1 MSNWRERMQ
10 KNKESEE
17 IKKNLERI
25 KKYEVNDLTFPSLAM
40 GDVWASPAP
49 PAGGAGAP
57 RTMPLSDDQRS
68 FATLAKNW
76 SEKEETDRLEKERL
90 AREAAEQ
97 KRTGES
103 SRHHFFNHSIFGAS
117 RSRDDDTYYED
128 DYGTLYPQGEPVA
141 DDGWRTQ
148 ERKVRR
154 RREDRP
160 LYDTAINEDLNT
172 WEQAP
177 PEDY

>member
-10 KNKESEE
+10 KNKEAEE
-17 IKKNLERI
+17 IKSNLERI
-25 KKYEVNDLTFPSLAM
+25 KKYEVNDLTFPSLAT

-49 PAGGAGAP
+49 AAGAGRAERAEP
-57 RTMPLSDDQRS
+57 PKTMRS
-68 FATLAKNW
+68 FATLAKTW
-76 SEKEETDRLEKERL
+76 SEKEETDKLEKERL
-90 AREAAEQ
+90 VREQAE
-97 KRTGES
+97 KNKYERS
-103 SRHHFFNHSIFGAS
+103 SHHFFTHSSFGMT
-117 RSRDDDTYYED
+117 RSREDDTYYEED
-128 DYGTLYPQGEPVA
+128 CATLYPQGEPVA

-160 LYDTAINEDLNT
+160 VYDTAVNEDLNT
-172 WEQAP
+172 WDQAP

>member
-10 KNKESEE
+10 KHKEAEE
-17 IKKNLERI
+17 IKQNLERI
-25 KKYEVNDLTFPSLAM
+25 KKYEVNEVSFPSLAT
-40 GDVWASPAP
+40 GDVWASPAA
-49 PAGGAGAP
+49 PAGGAGKP
-57 RTMPLSDDQRS
+57 MPQPERS

-76 SEKEETDRLEKERL
+76 SNKEETERWEKERL

-117 RSRDDDTYYED
+117 RSREDDTYYEE
-128 DYGTLYPQGEPVA
+128 DYATLYPPTETA
-141 DDGWRTQ
+141 IDDGWRTQ

-172 WEQAP
+172 WDQP
-177 PEDY
+177 HPEDY

>member
-10 KNKESEE
+10 KNKEAEE
-17 IKKNLERI
+17 IKQNLERI
-25 KKYEVNDLTFPSLAM
+25 KKYEVNDLTFPSLAT
-40 GDVWASPAP
+40 GDVWSSPAP
-49 PAGGAGAP
+49 PAGGAGQEP
-57 RTMPLSDDQRS
+57 PKTMRS
-68 FATLAKNW
+68 FATMAQSWKD
-76 SEKEETDRLEKERL
+76 KEEADRLEKERL
-90 AREAAEQ
+90 VREAAEQ
-97 KRTGES
+97 TRTGES

-117 RSRDDDTYYED
+117 RSRQDDTYYEEE
-128 DYGTLYPQGEPVA
+128 YSNTYPPTETVI

-160 LYDTAINEDLNT
+160 TYDMAVNEDLNT
-172 WEQAP
+172 WDQPP

>member
-10 KNKESEE
+10 KHKEAEE
-17 IKKNLERI
+17 IKQNLERI

-49 PAGGAGAP
+49 PAGGAGKEVSQP
-57 RTMPLSDDQRS
+57 ERS
-68 FATLAKNW
+68 FAGMAKKW
-76 SEKEETDRLEKERL
+76 SEKEESDRLEKERL
-90 AREAAEQ
+90 AREAAEER
-97 KRTGES
+97 RTGES
-103 SRHHFFNHSIFGAS
+103 SRNRFFNHSIFGAS
-117 RSRDDDTYYED
+117 RSREDDTYYEED
-128 DYGTLYPQGEPVA
+128 HATLYPQGEPVT

-160 LYDTAINEDLNT
+160 LYDTAVNEDLNT
-172 WEQAP
+172 WDQP
-177 PEDY
+177 NHDDY

>member
-10 KNKESEE
+10 KQKEAEE
-17 IKKNLERI
+17 IKQNLERI

-57 RTMPLSDDQRS
+57 RTMPQPERS
-68 FATLAKNW
+68 FATMAKKW

-103 SRHHFFNHSIFGAS
+103 SRHHFFTHSSFGVS
-117 RSRDDDTYYED
+117 RSRDDDTYYEE
-128 DYGTLYPQGEPVA
+128 DYGILYPQGEPVA

-148 ERKVRR
+148 EKKVRR

-172 WEQAP
+172 WDQGP
-177 PEDY
+177 LEDY

>member
-10 KNKESEE
+10 KNKEAEE
-17 IKKNLERI
+17 IKHNLDRI

-49 PAGGAGAP
+49 PAGGAGKE
-57 RTMPLSDDQRS
+57 MPLADGPRS

-76 SEKEETDRLEKERL
+76 SNKEETDRLEKERL

-117 RSRDDDTYYED
+117 RSRQDDRYFDV
-128 DYGTLYPQGEPVA
+128 DYATLYPQGEPVA

-148 ERKVRR
+148 EKKVRR

-160 LYDTAINEDLNT
+160 TYDTAVNEDLNT
-172 WEQAP
+172 WDQAP